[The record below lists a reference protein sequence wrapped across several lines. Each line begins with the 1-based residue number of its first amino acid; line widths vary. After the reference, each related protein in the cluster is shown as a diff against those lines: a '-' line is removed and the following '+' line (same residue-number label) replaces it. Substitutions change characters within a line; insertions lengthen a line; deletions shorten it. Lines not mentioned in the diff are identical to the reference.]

1 MLLRYLNCNQDLLND
16 SLVAEAFSP
25 ESVREIKAN
34 CLSRL
39 GIILRPGEL
48 PLQSWLRHL
57 SEINGVDYT
66 EPCHPDLADAI
77 LDDMS
82 ARRFM
87 FSLA

>member
-1 MLLRYLNCNQDLLND
+1 MLLRYLDCNQDLLND
-16 SLVAEAFSP
+16 SLLAEAFSQ
-25 ESVREIKAN
+25 STVAIKAKS
-34 CLSRL
+34 LARL
-39 GIILRPGEL
+39 GIVQL
-48 PLQSWLRHL
+48 PNEKPLAAWLRHL

-87 FSLA
+87 FFLA